1 MAKVIKSEGIA
12 AVGRSLLALS
22 TKVVPIDAHCTGD
35 HWSSQDEE
43 HLARLIA
50 LISMGQATQAAHIIR
65 ELAPA
70 TPAFTAAE
78 IIAEAKI
85 RLTVGK
91 KTKDGRTGYP
101 EEQRDG
107 FIFEAISWIAARQAH
122 GVEALLLAP
131 HVSATSQGLDGLMI
145 EITPDKTQVT
155 RTTIFEDKC
164 TEDPRAT
171 FRAKVIPAFLDRH
184 QNKRSAE
191 LVDGAA
197 TLLRTAGTDEAAAA
211 ALAAAVMDRARR
223 RYRASFAVPPEF
235 DGEEQRKKLF
245 KGYEKLTDITREQRV
260 GACFVVPGDL
270 RESIEHLAVL
280 ARAYLENLRRNCDV

>member
-1 MAKVIKSEGIA
+1 MTRFIENETTSTIEKS
-12 AVGRSLLALS
+12 LPALS
-22 TKVVPIDAHCTGD
+22 TKIVAIDEHCTGD
-35 HWSSQDEE
+35 QWTAQDEE

-50 LISMGQATQAAHIIR
+50 LISMGQATQASHIIR

-70 TPAFTAAE
+70 APAFTATE

-85 RLTVGK
+85 RLTVGI
-91 KTKDGRTGYP
+91 KTKNGRTGYP
-101 EEQRDG
+101 QEQRDG
-107 FIFEAISWIAARQAH
+107 FIFEAISWIAARQTH
-122 GVEALLLAP
+122 GAEALMLAP

-164 TEDPRAT
+164 TEDPRAS

-197 TLLRTAGTDEAAAA
+197 TLLRTAGVDESAAA

-235 DGEEQRKKLF
+235 DDEKQRKKLF
-245 KGYEKLTDITREQRV
+245 KGYEKLTGITRDQRV
-260 GACFVVPGDL
+260 GACFIVPGEL
-270 RESIEHLAVL
+270 RESIEQLAAL
-280 ARAYLENLRRNCDV
+280 ARAYLDELSEKL

>member
-1 MAKVIKSEGIA
+1 MAKADDDGPA
-12 AVGRSLLALS
+12 ARFRNLQALS
-22 TKVVPIDAHCTGD
+22 TKIVPIDASCTGD
-35 HWSSQDEE
+35 QWITNDEKY
-43 HLARLIA
+43 LSRLIA
-50 LISMGQATQAAHIIR
+50 LVAMGQATQAAHIIR

-70 TPAFTAAE
+70 TPAFTAEE
-78 IIAEAKI
+78 IVAEAKI
-85 RLTVGK
+85 RLSIGK
-91 KTKDGRTGYP
+91 RTKTGRSGYP

-107 FIFEAISWIAARQAH
+107 FMFEAISWVAARQTH
-122 GVEALLLAP
+122 GSYALLLAP

-191 LVDGAA
+191 IVDGAA
-197 TLLRTAGTDEAAAA
+197 TLLRTAGIDEAAAA

-235 DGEEQRKKLF
+235 DCEEQRKKLF
-245 KGYEKLTDITREQRV
+245 KGFDKLTDITREQRV
-260 GACFVVPGDL
+260 GACFILPGDL
-270 RESIEHLAVL
+270 RESFEHLAVL
-280 ARAYLENLRRNCDV
+280 ARAYLDELAEEL